1 MARKTEWYEEQAA
14 QAPWRGTVNGR
25 DAYIDR
31 WKGKWEIC
39 CRVTAHGKGLVMF
52 PLNNRAAIRNLA
64 DAVKPALPEALL
76 KRALKSATRDVP
88 IRRPR
93 HVVRWL
99 LVLALLT
106 AAAWIYLRRPDLIE
120 AVRGHLPFVPG

>member
-1 MARKTEWYEEQAA
+1 MARKMEWYEEQAA

-25 DAYIDR
+25 DAYINR

-39 CRVTAHGKGLVMF
+39 CRVTAQGKGLVMF

-64 DAVKPALPEALL
+64 EAVKPALPDDLL
-76 KRALKSATRDVP
+76 KKTMKGATRDVP

-93 HVVRWL
+93 RVVRWI
-99 LVLALLT
+99 LVLALLA
-106 AAAWIYLRRPDLIE
+106 AAAWVSWQRPDLIE
-120 AVRGHLPFVPG
+120 TFRGHLPFGPG

>member
-1 MARKTEWYEEQAA
+1 MARKMEWYEEQAA

-25 DAYIDR
+25 DAYINR

-64 DAVKPALPEALL
+64 EAVRPALPDDLL
-76 KRALKSATRDVP
+76 KKAMKSATRDEP

-93 HVVRWL
+93 RAARWIL
-99 LVLALLT
+99 ILACLA
-106 AAAWIYLRRPDLIE
+106 AAAWVYLQRPDLIE
-120 AVRGHLPFVPG
+120 AVRAHLPFGRG

>member
-52 PLNNRAAIRNLA
+52 PLSNRAAIRNLA
-64 DAVKPALPEALL
+64 EAVKPALPDDLL
-76 KRALKSATRDVP
+76 KKTMKGATRDVP

-93 HVVRWL
+93 RAARWI
-99 LVLALLT
+99 LVLALLA
-106 AAAWIYLRRPDLIE
+106 AAAWVYWQRPDLIE
-120 AVRGHLPFVPG
+120 TLRGHLPFVPG